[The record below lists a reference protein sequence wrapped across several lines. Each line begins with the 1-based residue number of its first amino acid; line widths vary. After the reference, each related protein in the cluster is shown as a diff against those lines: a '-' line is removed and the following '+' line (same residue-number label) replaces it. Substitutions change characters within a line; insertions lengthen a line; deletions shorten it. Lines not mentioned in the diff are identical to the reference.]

1 MAMQTN
7 NEIRCSSA
15 AVSYGKVLFGLNILE
30 ESVKKTRE
38 ILEAVPQLSDL
49 FMNPTVAQKKKM
61 AVIDRVFPEDMR
73 NFLKTACK
81 YHRMDL
87 MDEIFAAYDRCR
99 DEEDKV
105 LKAVLTCTVEPDEEQ
120 KKGMESF
127 LCRKYGAQKAQIEV
141 RHDANLLGGFI
152 LRAGSD
158 EYDWSMKGR
167 LDRLTQ
173 TLGGH

>member
-7 NEIRCSSA
+7 REIRCSSA
-15 AVSYGKVLFGLNILE
+15 AVSYGKVLFELNIPE
-30 ESVKKTRE
+30 ESVRKTRE

-49 FMNPTVAQKKKM
+49 FMNPTVAVKKKL
-61 AVIDRVFPEDMR
+61 AVIDRVFPEDMK
-73 NFLKTACK
+73 NFLKTVCK

-99 DEEDKV
+99 DEENKV
-105 LKAVLTCTVEPDEEQ
+105 LKAVLSCTVPPDEEQ
-120 KKGMESF
+120 KKRMESF
-127 LCRKYGAQKAQIEV
+127 LCRKYSVNKAQIEV
-141 RHDANLLGGFI
+141 RYDADLLGGFI

-173 TLGGH
+173 ALGGH

>member
-7 NEIRCSSA
+7 KEIRCSSA
-15 AVSYGKVLFGLNILE
+15 AVSYGKVLFELNIPE
-30 ESVKKTRE
+30 ESVGKTRE

-49 FMNPTVAQKKKM
+49 LMNPTVALKKKL

-73 NFLKTACK
+73 NFLKTACR
-81 YHRMDL
+81 YRRMDL
-87 MDEIFAAYDRCR
+87 MDEIFAAYDRCQ

-105 LKAVLTCTVEPDEEQ
+105 LKAVLTCTVAPDEEQ

-127 LCRKYGAQKAQIEV
+127 LCRKYGARKAQIEV
-141 RHDANLLGGFI
+141 RYDADLLGGFI

-173 TLGGH
+173 TLCGH

>member
-49 FMNPTVAQKKKM
+49 FMNPTVALKKKF

-73 NFLKTACK
+73 NFLKTVCK

-87 MDEIFAAYDRCR
+87 IDEIFAAYDRCR
-99 DEEDKV
+99 DEENKV
-105 LKAVLTCTVEPDEEQ
+105 LKAVLTCTAPPDEEQ
-120 KKGMESF
+120 KKGMENF
-127 LCRKYGAQKAQIEV
+127 LCRKYGAKRAQIEV
-141 RHDANLLGGFI
+141 RHDADLLGGFI

-167 LDRLTQ
+167 LDRLAQ
-173 TLGGH
+173 ALSGH